1 MSILVPF
8 VTVIHIILCVFI
20 VLVVLIQQGKGA
32 EISAS
37 FGGSSQ
43 TVFGSSGGA
52 NFFTIFT
59 GVCAALFMTTS
70 IFLATQGG
78 SRNMNKSLMD
88 GVAVPAANT
97 APAANSVP
105 GATSGA
111 TNSAQGTVQ
120 KGTGTTA
127 PGVPAVDQVAADK
140 ASHPIAPDA
149 ATQNALS
156 PGTAMQNGAAAA
168 PQGAPKAQ
176 H

>member
-1 MSILVPF
+1 MSVLVPF

-52 NFFTIFT
+52 NFFTMFT

-78 SRNMNKSLMD
+78 SRNLNKSLMD
-88 GVAVPAANT
+88 GVAVPASNT
-97 APAANSVP
+97 APAATTAPAANA
-105 GATSGA
+105 GG
-111 TNSAQGTVQ
+111 VQ
-120 KGTGTTA
+120 NGTGTTA
-127 PGVPAVDQVAADK
+127 PGVPVDHVAADK
-140 ASHPIAPDA
+140 AANPVAPDA

-156 PGTAMQNGAAAA
+156 PATAMKNGAAANPAVPTTTNAA
-168 PQGAPKAQ
+168 PAQ